1 MKTTFVSAVLAG
13 CAMAGDTAA
22 WKQRSVYQ
30 VLTDRF
36 AKSDGSTNAC
46 TSLSNYCGGTF
57 KGMIDKLDYI

>member
-1 MKTTFVSAVLAG
+1 MKFTFISAAIAAVAV
-13 CAMAGDTAA
+13 AGDATA

-36 AKSDGSTNAC
+36 ARTDGSTNAC

-57 KGMIDKLDYI
+57 KGV